1 MLRALPVQWG
11 LLKQSGV
18 AATVRQRAA
27 EHPNRAVRA
36 AVAAVTQHWATAI
49 GDASLATAPP
59 QTAAVASAVPARRDA
74 LTPSPS
80 EEAAEVLDEGV
91 RLRLAE
97 ADAVR
102 HGLDAHQL
110 LLSCCPGTPHM
121 LQGLSSWLNTAVHL
135 EGCRLHLICLCSACL
150 WLMRSRCT
158 CSVQKVRDVSASMY
172 SKAVTANICFSVGSA
187 GGGDAEGAG
196 GACGGGCGGGR
207 GHH

>member
-1 MLRALPVQWG
+1 MPVQWG

-18 AATVRQRAA
+18 AATVRQRGA

-36 AVAAVTQHWATAI
+36 AVAAVTQHWADAV

-59 QTAAVASAVPARRDA
+59 QAAAPASAAPARREA

-102 HGLDAHQL
+102 HDRDARL
-110 LLSCCPGTPHM
+110 LLLLCCMG
-121 LQGLSSWLNTAVHL
+121 
-135 EGCRLHLICLCSACL
+135 IACYVL
-150 WLMRSRCT
+150 P
-158 CSVQKVRDVSASMY
+158 
-172 SKAVTANICFSVGSA
+172 
-187 GGGDAEGAG
+187 
-196 GACGGGCGGGR
+196 
-207 GHH
+207 